1 MVKQLLLFHKQKLR
15 RRISLLKRKDV
26 CLRILRLYIVRNCM
40 NWNFISVPSVIRCTL
55 RFFLFFL
62 FRGDSSSPRY
72 VKKNSQELSFI
83 IKLRHRFSLIRKLIK
98 RFCNYACYPIS
109 QVFKRTDLRFSRNK
123 EIRILLWGMD
133 LNETLYHIAHPLR
146 CLVLLSL
153 FFFSFSFAEVRQ
165 FLVVKKTA
173 RTVITFRQERIV
185 SKCSWTS
192 LDYNGHLGDRR
203 KWPLQRGDRCREF
216 ETRFS
221 VWTFRQEKKW
231 PL

>member
-1 MVKQLLLFHKQKLR
+1 MVKQLLLFGKPKLR
-15 RRISLLKRKDV
+15 RHRSLLKRKDV
-26 CLRILRLYIVRNCM
+26 CLRALPLHTFVRNCL

-98 RFCNYACYPIS
+98 RFCNYACCPIS
-109 QVFKRTDLRFSRNK
+109 EVFKQTDLGFSRNK
-123 EIRILLWGMD
+123 EIRILLWRMD
-133 LNETLYHIAHPLR
+133 LNETFCLNISHPLR

-165 FLVVKKTA
+165 FLVVKKA
-173 RTVITFRQERIV
+173 ERKFITFQQERIS
-185 SKCSWTS
+185 SKYS
-192 LDYNGHLGDRR
+192 
-203 KWPLQRGDRCREF
+203 EIVA
-216 ETRFS
+216 S
-221 VWTFRQEKKW
+221 V
-231 PL
+231 

>member
-1 MVKQLLLFHKQKLR
+1 MVKQLLLFDKQKLH

-98 RFCNYACYPIS
+98 SFCNYACCPIS
-109 QVFKRTDLRFSRNK
+109 QHFKQTDLRFSRNK
-123 EIRILLWGMD
+123 EIRILLWCMD
-133 LNETLYHIAHPLR
+133 LNKTLYHISHPLR
-146 CLVLLSL
+146 CLVLLSV
-153 FFFSFSFAEVRQ
+153 FFFSFSFAEVGQ
-165 FLVVKKTA
+165 FLVVKKNSEEVHYFQTRENCFQVQLNLSPTA
-173 RTVITFRQERIV
+173 TEEEIEDIT
-185 SKCSWTS
+185 WP
-192 LDYNGHLGDRR
+192 RR
-203 KWPLQRGDRCREF
+203 DTNFIF
-216 ETRFS
+216 EC
-221 VWTFRQEKKW
+221 
-231 PL
+231 

>member
-1 MVKQLLLFHKQKLR
+1 MIKQLLLFDKQKLR
-15 RRISLLKRKDV
+15 RHRSLLKRKDV
-26 CLRILRLYIVRNCM
+26 CLRVLRLYTVFGRNCM

-62 FRGDSSSPRY
+62 FRGDSSSPRC

-98 RFCNYACYPIS
+98 RFCNYACCPIS

-123 EIRILLWGMD
+123 EIRILLWCMD

-146 CLVLLSL
+146 CLVLLSI

-165 FLVVKKTA
+165 FLVVKK
-173 RTVITFRQERIV
+173 V
-185 SKCSWTS
+185 
-192 LDYNGHLGDRR
+192 YNGHLGDRR
-203 KWPLQRGDRCREF
+203 KWPLQRGDRCRGVK
-216 ETRFS
+216 TRVN
-221 VWTFRQEKKW
+221 VWAVRQDKW
-231 PL
+231 QL

>member
-1 MVKQLLLFHKQKLR
+1 MVKQLLLFDKQKLR

-98 RFCNYACYPIS
+98 RFCNYACCPIS
-109 QVFKRTDLRFSRNK
+109 QDFRRTDIRRFSRNK
-123 EIRILLWGMD
+123 EIRILLWCMD
-133 LNETLYHIAHPLR
+133 LNETLHHNKLTR
-146 CLVLLSL
+146 FGVL
-153 FFFSFSFAEVRQ
+153 FCFPFFSFL
-165 FLVVKKTA
+165 FL
-173 RTVITFRQERIV
+173 
-185 SKCSWTS
+185 S
-192 LDYNGHLGDRR
+192 L
-203 KWPLQRGDRCREF
+203 
-216 ETRFS
+216 RFDN
-221 VWTFRQEKKW
+221 F
-231 PL
+231 